1 MTRLN
6 IILLMVLIMVSLGT
20 VTAQHKARKMYFE
33 LEQEQNATKQ
43 YGVEW
48 SQLQLEQSTWGNP
61 ARIEQI
67 ATNTLKMQVPD
78 SKRIQLVNPE
88 SKAKAVELSVEKG
101 AGT

>member
-6 IILLMVLIMVSLGT
+6 IILLMVLIVVSLGA

-61 ARIEQI
+61 ARIEKI
-67 ATNTLKMQVPD
+67 ATDTLKMEVPD
-78 SKRIQLVNPE
+78 SKRIQLVNPK
-88 SKAKAVELSVEKG
+88 SKAKPEAAVDAKG
-101 AGT
+101 AGA